1 MKPIIDFYPEN
12 TPQQLD
18 GVLAAGSQCYA
29 LLDHSFLPD
38 QAISRKLNPLLPWRA
53 LYEELGGDEDISP
66 LLCQL
71 DAVGSDLWQR
81 QISTLLEISNGQP
94 MLSLWH
100 SPLDFESISQHF
112 ASYADV
118 KLLPE
123 KLVYLLRYADTRAL
137 PSLIRAL
144 DDKQRSQFL
153 GPFERLTYFDRA
165 GGILSITNSPTG
177 QINREALMLDAAQFA
192 RMWNDSLPDQI
203 LSQLNMPEGHP
214 WHETSPAKRYK
225 QLRQLCRQAEQQGL
239 AESTEIEI
247 FANKRYGRAFPLLAI
262 KITLRKGLAWT

>member
-18 GVLAAGSQCYA
+18 GVLAADSQCYA
-29 LLDHSFLPD
+29 LLDHSFLPG
-38 QAISRKLNPLLPWRA
+38 QAIGRKLNPLLPWRA
-53 LYEELGGDEDISP
+53 LYAELGGDEDISP

-71 DAVGSDLWQR
+71 DAAGTDPWRR

-100 SPLDFESISQHF
+100 SPLDFESISRHF

-137 PSLIRAL
+137 PSLIRTL
-144 DDKQRSQFL
+144 DNEQRSQFL
-153 GPFERLTYFDRA
+153 GPFAQLTYFDRA
-165 GGILSITNSPTG
+165 GRIISIPNTPTG
-177 QINREALMLDAAQFA
+177 QTNRETLTLDAAQFA
-192 RMWNDSLPDQI
+192 QMWNDSLPDQI
-203 LSQLNMPEGHP
+203 LSQLDMPDGHL
-214 WHETSPAKRYK
+214 WHETRPAKRYE
-225 QLRQLCRQAEQQGL
+225 QLVQLCRQAEQQGL
-239 AESTEIEI
+239 TESTEIQ
-247 FANKRYGRAFPLLAI
+247 AFC
-262 KITLRKGLAWT
+262 KQTLWESAPIPNY